1 MGQEADPGRLFGA
14 IEERAGEERARIA
27 AAAEARVREIQAGA
41 DARIDLLKA
50 EAMRGLEKE
59 LLAEAQRLLGE
70 ARMQARGEALRV
82 KRRILA
88 DAFARARREIER
100 LRATP
105 ACPAILKALSAEAAA
120 AVGEPCAVE
129 VDREKGNVTAASS
142 DGRRRADNSL
152 LVRLRKVETVHESE
166 VARTL
171 FGQQGAG
178 G

>member
-41 DARIDLLKA
+41 DTRIDLLKA
-50 EAMRGLEKE
+50 EAGRGLDKE

-70 ARMQARGEALRV
+70 ARMKARGEALQL

-88 DAFARARREIER
+88 EAFARARTEIER

-105 ACPAILKALSAEAAA
+105 ACPAILKKLSAEAAA

-129 VDREKGNVTAASS
+129 VDREKGTVAAASP
-142 DGRRRADNSL
+142 DGMRRADNSL
-152 LVRLRKVETVHESE
+152 LVRVRKVETVYESE
-166 VARTL
+166 IARAL
-171 FGQQGAG
+171 FGNQGTG